1 MAFRFATVALALAA
15 AAPAAAQTG
24 SPPPDADRTTI
35 EAEVI
40 EGVSDLEVSARG
52 NAEIRHDDI
61 TIFGEQLRF
70 NRELGRAEAE
80 GGVRLQR
87 GADRFFGPRLQY
99 NTLDDTGVFDS
110 PQYLIERDRTAR
122 GGADRIEFLG
132 REHYRLTNATY
143 TTCRP
148 GQEDWRIEAKVLELD
163 FEEEE
168 GEAHS
173 ARLRFFDT
181 TILATPYATFP
192 LGDRRKSGL
201 LAPYYAQTSSRGL
214 EYGVP
219 YYWNIAPEYDAT
231 ITPVYMSK
239 RGSQLKNQFRYLG
252 RPLAGELRFEYLPD
266 DKETGTSR
274 EGVSWQH
281 SHRFGQSLTGQVDYN
296 RVSDDRY
303 FVDLAT
309 QVKQVSV
316 GNLPQDANL
325 TQRGAFGG
333 RAPYSLQLRYQ
344 RFQTLQDPLAPTDPP
359 YHRVPQITFNGAYND
374 FLNTFDIGLPAEHVR
389 FTHTP
394 QGPATVSVPKTE
406 GWRSGINPTLAAPL
420 LAPGWFITPKA
431 GVRSVAYDV
440 TRVPTVTD
448 PSTDPAPQV
457 SIPWMSLD
465 SGLIFERDS
474 GLFGRGSTQT
484 LEPRLYYVYVRYRNQ
499 DALPVFDTA
508 LADYNYAQLFTENRF
523 VGGDRFGDAKQAT
536 LALTSRFLQEQ
547 GQEVL
552 RATVAQRYYF
562 AAERVG
568 LPGVPLR
575 SSSDSDVLASIG
587 ARIGRAWSFDV
598 NTQYNRHEQQTER
611 FSTSLSYRPETAKV
625 LNASYR
631 FQRDLIDQVDLSAQ
645 WPVYPGWYAVGRYNY
660 SFLDRKVLDGLA
672 GFEYNAGCWV
682 FRTFVQRI
690 QAAAD
695 VSSTTFV
702 LQIEFNGIG
711 SIGTDEAVD
720 VLKRNL
726 PGYSVTNPSNPRLAP
741 PSANPQLPFERV
753 Y

>member
-1 MAFRFATVALALAA
+1 MAFRFATLALALAA

-24 SPPPDADRTTI
+24 SAERDADRTTI

-52 NAEIRHDDI
+52 NAEIRRDDI
-61 TIFGEQLRF
+61 TIFGEQLRY
-70 NRELGRAEAE
+70 NRELGRAEAD

-87 GADRFFGPRLQY
+87 GADRFFGPSLQY
-99 NTLDDTGVFDS
+99 NTLDDTGVFES
-110 PQYLIERDRTAR
+110 PQYLLERERTAR
-122 GGADRIEFLG
+122 GSADRLEFLG
-132 REHYRLTNATY
+132 RERYRLTNATY

-148 GQEDWRIEAKVLELD
+148 GQEDWRVEAKTLELD

-181 TILATPYATFP
+181 TILATPYAIFP

-231 ITPVYMSK
+231 FTPVYMGK
-239 RGSQLKNQFRYLG
+239 RGVQIKNQFRYLQ
-252 RPLAGELRFEYLPD
+252 RPFAGELRFEYLPED
-266 DKETGTSR
+266 EQTGTSR

-281 SHRFGQSLTGQVDYN
+281 SHRFGSSLSGQIDYN

-303 FVDLAT
+303 FVDFAS

-325 TQRGAFGG
+325 TQRGALGG
-333 RAPYSLQLRYQ
+333 RAPYTLQARVQKY
-344 RFQTLQDPLAPTDPP
+344 QTLQDPLTPIDPP

-374 FLNTFDIGLPAEHVR
+374 LLNTFDVGLPAEYVR

-394 QGPATVSVPKTE
+394 GGGFPPKTE
-406 GWRSGINPTLAAPL
+406 GARSGINPTLSAPF
-420 LAPGWFITPKA
+420 LAPGWFVTPKV
-431 GVRSVAYDV
+431 GVRNVAYDV
-440 TRVPTVTD
+440 TRTATD
-448 PSTDPAPQV
+448 PFQDPAPQV

-465 SGLIFERDS
+465 SGLIFERPTTT
-474 GLFGRGSTQT
+474 FGAGSMQT

-499 DALPVFDTA
+499 DALPIFDTA

-536 LALTSRFLQEQ
+536 LALTSRFLLPE
-547 GQEVL
+547 GREVL

-568 LPGVPLR
+568 LTPTSPLR

-587 ARIGRAWSFDV
+587 GRPTRAWSFEV
-598 NTQYNRHEQQTER
+598 TTQYNRHEQITER
-611 FSTSLSYRPETAKV
+611 FTASVSYRPETAKV

-631 FQRDLIDQVDLSAQ
+631 FNRNAIDQVDLSAQ

-660 SFLDRKVLDGLA
+660 SFLDRRVLEGLA

-682 FRTFVQRI
+682 FRTVVQRI
-690 QAAAD
+690 QAATA
-695 VSSTTFV
+695 VSSTAFI

-711 SIGTDEAVD
+711 SVGTDEAVD
-720 VLKRNL
+720 LLKRNL
-726 PGYSVTNPSNPRLAP
+726 PGYSVTNPTDPRLAP
-741 PSANPQLPFERV
+741 PSASPRLPFDQV